1 MPSDEARLKA
11 LEDAVS
17 QIQADTKAVRHA
29 MLGDFDGSP
38 SMIHQ
43 HRYHVQAIADVKIRV
58 ECLEQQGWLQKGVVV
73 VLSVIFSSVVAYV
86 FRKL

>member
-1 MPSDEARLKA
+1 MPSDETRLKA
-11 LEDAVS
+11 LEDAVA
-17 QIQADTKAVRHA
+17 QIQKDTQAVRHA

-43 HRYHVQAIADVKIRV
+43 HRYHVQAIADLKIRV
-58 ECLEQQGWLQKGVVV
+58 ESLEQQGWLQKGVVI
-73 VLSVIFSSVVAYV
+73 VLSVIFSSLVAWV